1 MLSVSVFYC
10 FTRTTCT
17 VLGSISNF
25 LPGGA
30 CGTLFTYPAAT
41 TSLNVFGRRWCS
53 KLYLRNAWVSSPS
66 AAASSAPDAAER
78 AIPAGA
84 SAADLPGSAAG
95 AGADGEFSECL
106 PQAVRRRTM
115 VDGRI
120 RRGVIRVISQNF

>member
-1 MLSVSVFYC
+1 MPAGEILDQRPRYVFMVSVSVLYC

-30 CGTLFTYPAAT
+30 GGMLFTYPAAT

-66 AAASSAPDAAER
+66 AAANSVPDASER

-84 SAADLPGSAAG
+84 SAADLPGSAA
-95 AGADGEFSECL
+95 
-106 PQAVRRRTM
+106 
-115 VDGRI
+115 
-120 RRGVIRVISQNF
+120 